1 LFISINDNVLDIA
14 YNEDRIFVFTEHY
27 LQQFEFVKG
36 NNIIDRLSAD
46 SELNIELIQG
56 NNKLSVTS
64 ENGEDIITKIIYR
77 QKYIGV

>member
-1 LFISINDNVLDIA
+1 M
-14 YNEDRIFVFTEHY
+14 
-27 LQQFEFVKG
+27 QQFEFVKG
-36 NNIIDRLSAD
+36 NNIIDRLSTD